1 MRLKA
6 LYIILIFLSFISCTG
21 EENSY
26 VYPSVKLEFI
36 SAQTD
41 ASGKIISL
49 TTDKDVTYTIEK
61 DRTDSKLSTNTL
73 QRIVC
78 NYIATEPADNSQN
91 ASAVIYSLIKAVSPT
106 PVKLASGAQMKT
118 DPVDIQS
125 VWLSGRY
132 INMTLQ
138 VMLQSKTHL
147 FHFIETNTTIKNG
160 VPSINLT
167 LYHDKNDDVEAYTKI
182 AYLSVPLDKYIQQ
195 YPNGFNVSMSI
206 QTFNDGV
213 KTYTFTYPS
222 SII

>member
-1 MRLKA
+1 MKLKNIY
-6 LYIILIFLSFISCTG
+6 LFLIFLSLFSCKG
-21 EENSY
+21 EEDSY
-26 VYPSVKLEFI
+26 IYPSVKLEFL

-49 TTDKDVTYTIEK
+49 TTDKDATYSVEK
-61 DRTDSKLSTNTL
+61 DRTDSKLSVNTL

-78 NYIATEPADNSQN
+78 NYIVSEPADNSQN

-106 PVKLASGAQMKT
+106 PVKLAPGTQMKT

-125 VWLSGRY
+125 VWLSGHY

-147 FHFIETNTTIKNG
+147 FHFIETSTTIKNG

-182 AYLSVPLDKYIQQ
+182 AYLSAPLDKYIQQ

-222 SII
+222 STI

>member
-1 MRLKA
+1 MKLKNIY
-6 LYIILIFLSFISCTG
+6 LFLIFLSLLSCKG
-21 EENSY
+21 EEDSY
-26 VYPSVKLEFI
+26 VYPSVKLEFL

-49 TTDKDVTYTIEK
+49 TTDKDATYSVEK
-61 DRTDSKLSTNTL
+61 DRTDSKLSVNTL

-78 NYIATEPADNSQN
+78 NYIVTEPADNSQN

-106 PVKLASGAQMKT
+106 PVKLASGTQMKT

-125 VWLSGRY
+125 VWLSGHY

-138 VMLQSKTHL
+138 IMLQSKTHL
-147 FHFIETNTTIKNG
+147 FHFIETSTTIKNG
-160 VPSINLT
+160 VPSINLA

-222 SII
+222 STI

>member
-1 MRLKA
+1 MKLKNIY
-6 LYIILIFLSFISCTG
+6 LFLIFLSLLSCKG
-21 EENSY
+21 EEDSY

-49 TTDKDVTYTIEK
+49 TTDKDATYSVEK
-61 DRTDSKLSTNTL
+61 DRTDSKLSVNTL

-78 NYIATEPADNSQN
+78 NYIVTEPAENSQN

-106 PVKLASGAQMKT
+106 PVKLASGTQMKT

-125 VWLSGRY
+125 VWLSGHY

-147 FHFIETNTTIKNG
+147 FHFIETSTTIQNG
-160 VPSINLT
+160 VPSINLA

-222 SII
+222 STI